1 MDFFKKNSYDMVRM
15 VITQLGISVFALIMS
30 FAFMA
35 TNIEKGSFWYIVGN
49 VAISIFST
57 GFYYVLLYM
66 SAWDWGAKDKIRID
80 AGRLSR
86 NNCKVL
92 LMGLIANAG
101 NILIAWFAIICLT
114 IAIICLPISSL
125 GFVKFFYPAGAIAFL
140 ILYLSSHMFYGTT
153 SSIFEFLKDDGAS
166 TPAWFLMQAV
176 AMLSFFIITIL
187 VGHLGYSLGVR
198 DKRIFG
204 FIKTKPKKY
213 E

>member
-35 TNIEKGSFWYIVGN
+35 TNVEKGSFWYIVGN

-80 AGRLSR
+80 AGKLSR

-101 NILIAWFAIICLT
+101 NILIACFAIICLT
-114 IAIICLPISSL
+114 ISSL
-125 GFVKFFYPAGAIAFL
+125 GLVTFFYPAGAIAFL
-140 ILYLSSHMFYGTT
+140 ILYLTSHMFYGTT
-153 SSIFEFLKDDGAS
+153 SSIFEFLKNDGAS
-166 TPAWFLMQAV
+166 TPTWFLMQAI
-176 AMLSFFIITIL
+176 AMLLFFIITIL

>member
-35 TNIEKGSFWYIVGN
+35 TNVEKGSFWYIVGS

-80 AGRLSR
+80 AGKLSR

-101 NILIAWFAIICLT
+101 NILIALFAIICFT
-114 IAIICLPISSL
+114 IAIICLAINALDP
-125 GFVKFFYPAGAIAFL
+125 VKFFNGAGAIAFL
-140 ILYLSSHMFYGTT
+140 ILYLTSHMFYGTT
-153 SSIFEFLKDDGAS
+153 SSIFEFLKNDS
-166 TPAWFLMQAV
+166 TPTWFLMQAI
-176 AMLSFFIITIL
+176 AMLLFFILTIL